1 MEIALTATERENGP
15 YCPFLLPQWLLR
27 SSAEFKLFIPF
38 FFVVFVILR
47 SKVYIHSAI
56 YTTKSALSL
65 DPNYAQRA

>member
-38 FFVVFVILR
+38 FLLFLSFCEAR
-47 SKVYIHSAI
+47 SI
-56 YTTKSALSL
+56 YTQPYIQQNPPS
-65 DPNYAQRA
+65 P